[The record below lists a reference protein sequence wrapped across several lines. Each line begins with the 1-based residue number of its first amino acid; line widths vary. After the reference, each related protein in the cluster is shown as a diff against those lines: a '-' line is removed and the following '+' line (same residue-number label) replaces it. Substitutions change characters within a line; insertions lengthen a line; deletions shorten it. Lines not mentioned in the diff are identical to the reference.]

1 MKTMKLTESHSL
13 LFAELEISIE
23 NLPNMLL
30 LEPETLLNKMKV
42 IYQYSV
48 NNQIIVIYFRRKK
61 VEFFG

>member
-1 MKTMKLTESHSL
+1 MKLTESHSL
-13 LFAELEISIE
+13 LFVELEISIE

-61 VEFFG
+61 VELFG

>member
-1 MKTMKLTESHSL
+1 MKLTESHSL

-42 IYQYSV
+42 IYV
-48 NNQIIVIYFRRKK
+48 KLKNKIICSDNLDCK
-61 VEFFG
+61 